1 MKKIIK
7 AITLFLIIAIF
18 SEVSYAAEYLNSVE
32 FNEKYMNN
40 NVMWSGKEWI
50 TDSYPPKIS
59 QDGTD
64 FTEIE
69 GNKEIPNIMKFGHC
83 KYVWTGS
90 EYLVYQKNHSYL
102 DVNHT
107 KYMYRL
113 SEDFNTILNTYQIP
127 NLINNLEFIDD
138 KIFIATENVLP
149 NYKEFGNP
157 HSGVW
162 SQTKTAYEIYYS
174 GKRVLIIEID
184 KARLYPIEFDNVA
197 YIRVGQQKRKLCDY
211 KEKEKKL
218 WNMLNKTSFEE
229 EIALSK
235 LEIEDVIDLL
245 EISTYY
251 KMLELPYPE
260 TKEKIIEDFME
271 EGFIKEIYGKLAITN
286 LGAILFAKNVHQFKS
301 ISRKSI
307 RLIQYKDK
315 NKLETIRE
323 VNYDSGYAICFEEIL
338 KNLDLLTPQNEHIG
352 LALRKQVKMYPE
364 IALRELIANAMIH
377 QDFTIGGT
385 SILIELFSNR
395 IEISNPGT
403 PLISIDRFIDHNP
416 ISRNEKLAS
425 IMRRFKIC
433 EEKGS
438 GIDKVI
444 KSVELYQLPAPNFLE
459 YDNGTKVILY
469 SYKQLSEM
477 DRDDKLR
484 ACYQHACLQ
493 YVSGEKMTNESLRT
507 RFNIEKKNAAI
518 ASRILSDAVLSELIK
533 EYQPNSESR
542 RYKSYL
548 QYSTR
553 VLI

>member
-1 MKKIIK
+1 MYVVEEYKVSEEE
-7 AITLFLIIAIF
+7 LINLLK
-18 SEVSYAAEYLNSVE
+18 SLLKLDKEN
-32 FNEKYMNN
+32 
-40 NVMWSGKEWI
+40 EWI
-50 TDSYPPKIS
+50 EFKLNNDDPSMIGEYIS
-59 QDGTD
+59 ALSNSATLSNKEHAYLIYGVDDKSKEVIGTD
-64 FTEIE
+64 FNFDNSKK
-69 GNKEIPNIMKFGHC
+69 GNEPLYN
-83 KYVWTGS
+83 W
-90 EYLVYQKNHSYL
+90 L
-102 DVNHT
+102 
-107 KYMYRL
+107 YRKL
-113 SEDFNTILNTYQIP
+113 KPQIDFN
-127 NLINNLEFIDD
+127 
-138 KIFIATENVLP
+138 
-149 NYKEFGNP
+149 
-157 HSGVW
+157 
-162 SQTKTAYEIYYS
+162 AYEIYYS

-271 EGFIKEIYGKLAITN
+271 EGFIKKIYGKLAITN

-416 ISRNEKLAS
+416 ISRNEKLSS

-548 QYSTR
+548 PYWA
-553 VLI
+553 

>member
-1 MKKIIK
+1 MYKVEEYKVSKEELVGLLKSLLKINKENEWIEFKINNDDPYIVGEYISALSNSAALWNKEHAYLIYGVGDKSKEVVGTEFDFNNSKKGNEPLYNWLYRKLKPQI
-7 AITLFLIIAIF
+7 
-18 SEVSYAAEYLNSVE
+18 E
-32 FNEKYMNN
+32 FN
-40 NVMWSGKEWI
+40 
-50 TDSYPPKIS
+50 
-59 QDGTD
+59 
-64 FTEIE
+64 
-69 GNKEIPNIMKFGHC
+69 
-83 KYVWTGS
+83 
-90 EYLVYQKNHSYL
+90 
-102 DVNHT
+102 
-107 KYMYRL
+107 
-113 SEDFNTILNTYQIP
+113 
-127 NLINNLEFIDD
+127 
-138 KIFIATENVLP
+138 
-149 NYKEFGNP
+149 
-157 HSGVW
+157 
-162 SQTKTAYEIYYS
+162 AYEIYYNQ
-174 GKRVLIIEID
+174 KRILIIEID
-184 KARLYPIEFDNVA
+184 RAKLYPIEFDNIA

-218 WNMLNKTSFEE
+218 WDELNKTSFEE

-235 LEIEDVIDLL
+235 LEIQEVIDLL
-245 EISTYY
+245 DVSVYY
-251 KMLELPYPE
+251 KMLELPLPE
-260 TKEKIIEDFME
+260 TKEKIIEDFVE

-286 LGAILFAKNVHQFKS
+286 LGAILFANNIHQFKS
-301 ISRKSI
+301 ITRKSI

-315 NKLETIRE
+315 DKLETIRE
-323 VNYDSGYAICFEEIL
+323 INYDNGYAICFEEIL

-377 QDFTIGGT
+377 QDFTISGT

-395 IEISNPGT
+395 IEISNPGA

-425 IMRRFKIC
+425 IMRRFNIC

-459 YDNGTKVILY
+459 YDNGTKVIMY
-469 SYKQLSEM
+469 SYKKLNEM

-507 RFNIEKKNAAI
+507 RFNIEKKNAAV
-518 ASRILSDAVLSELIK
+518 ASRILSDAVISELIK

-548 QYSTR
+548 PYWA
-553 VLI
+553 

>member
-1 MKKIIK
+1 MYALEEYKISK
-7 AITLFLIIAIF
+7 
-18 SEVSYAAEYLNSVE
+18 EELNSLLMSLLKLNKE
-32 FNEKYMNN
+32 N
-40 NVMWSGKEWI
+40 EWI
-50 TDSYPPKIS
+50 EFKINNDDSKMIGEYIS
-59 QDGTD
+59 ALSNSATLCNKEHAYLIYGIDDKSKEIVGTD
-64 FTEIE
+64 FDFSNSKR
-69 GNKEIPNIMKFGHC
+69 GNEPLYN
-83 KYVWTGS
+83 W
-90 EYLVYQKNHSYL
+90 L
-102 DVNHT
+102 
-107 KYMYRL
+107 YRKL
-113 SEDFNTILNTYQIP
+113 EPQIDFN
-127 NLINNLEFIDD
+127 
-138 KIFIATENVLP
+138 
-149 NYKEFGNP
+149 
-157 HSGVW
+157 
-162 SQTKTAYEIYYS
+162 AYETYYNE
-174 GKRVLIIEID
+174 KRVLIIEID
-184 KARLYPIEFDNVA
+184 KAKLYPVEFDHTA
-197 YIRVGQQKRKLCDY
+197 YIRVGQQKRKLYDY

-218 WNMLNKTSFEE
+218 WDMLNKTSFEE

-235 LEIEDVIDLL
+235 LEVEDIINLL
-245 EISTYY
+245 YIKTYY
-251 KMLELPYPE
+251 KLLELPYPDS
-260 TKEKIIEDFME
+260 KEKIINDFKE

-286 LGAILFAKNVHQFKS
+286 LGAILFANNIHQFKT
-301 ISRKSI
+301 ITRKTI
-307 RLIQYKDK
+307 RLIQYKNKD
-315 NKLETIRE
+315 KLETIRE
-323 VNYDSGYAICFEEIL
+323 ISYDNGYAVCFEEIL

-377 QDFTIGGT
+377 QDFTISGT

-395 IEISNPGT
+395 IEISNPGI

-469 SYKQLSEM
+469 SYKKLYEM

-518 ASRILSDAVLSELIK
+518 ASRILSDAVLAELIK

-548 QYSTR
+548 PYWA
-553 VLI
+553 

>member
-1 MKKIIK
+1 MYVVEEYKVSEEE
-7 AITLFLIIAIF
+7 LINLLK
-18 SEVSYAAEYLNSVE
+18 SLLKLDKEN
-32 FNEKYMNN
+32 
-40 NVMWSGKEWI
+40 EWI
-50 TDSYPPKIS
+50 EFKLNNDDPSMIGEYIS
-59 QDGTD
+59 ALSNSATLSNKEHAYLIYGVDDKSKEVIGTD
-64 FTEIE
+64 FNFDNSKK
-69 GNKEIPNIMKFGHC
+69 GNEPLYN
-83 KYVWTGS
+83 W
-90 EYLVYQKNHSYL
+90 L
-102 DVNHT
+102 
-107 KYMYRL
+107 YRKL
-113 SEDFNTILNTYQIP
+113 KPQIDFN
-127 NLINNLEFIDD
+127 
-138 KIFIATENVLP
+138 
-149 NYKEFGNP
+149 
-157 HSGVW
+157 
-162 SQTKTAYEIYYS
+162 AYEIYYS

-184 KARLYPIEFDNVA
+184 KDRLYPIEFDNVA

-271 EGFIKEIYGKLAITN
+271 EGFIKKIYGKLAITN

-395 IEISNPGT
+395 I
-403 PLISIDRFIDHNP
+403 
-416 ISRNEKLAS
+416 
-425 IMRRFKIC
+425 
-433 EEKGS
+433 
-438 GIDKVI
+438 
-444 KSVELYQLPAPNFLE
+444 
-459 YDNGTKVILY
+459 
-469 SYKQLSEM
+469 
-477 DRDDKLR
+477 
-484 ACYQHACLQ
+484 
-493 YVSGEKMTNESLRT
+493 
-507 RFNIEKKNAAI
+507 
-518 ASRILSDAVLSELIK
+518 
-533 EYQPNSESR
+533 
-542 RYKSYL
+542 
-548 QYSTR
+548 
-553 VLI
+553 

>member
-1 MKKIIK
+1 MYVVEEYKVSEEE
-7 AITLFLIIAIF
+7 LINLLK
-18 SEVSYAAEYLNSVE
+18 SLLKLDKEN
-32 FNEKYMNN
+32 
-40 NVMWSGKEWI
+40 EWI
-50 TDSYPPKIS
+50 EFKLNNDDPSMIGEYIS
-59 QDGTD
+59 ALSNSATLSNKEHAYLIYGVDDKSKEVIGTD
-64 FTEIE
+64 FNFDNSKK
-69 GNKEIPNIMKFGHC
+69 GNEPLYN
-83 KYVWTGS
+83 W
-90 EYLVYQKNHSYL
+90 L
-102 DVNHT
+102 
-107 KYMYRL
+107 YRKL
-113 SEDFNTILNTYQIP
+113 KPQIDFN
-127 NLINNLEFIDD
+127 
-138 KIFIATENVLP
+138 
-149 NYKEFGNP
+149 
-157 HSGVW
+157 
-162 SQTKTAYEIYYS
+162 AYEIYYS

-271 EGFIKEIYGKLAITN
+271 EGFIKKIYGKLAITN

-395 IEISNPGT
+395 I
-403 PLISIDRFIDHNP
+403 
-416 ISRNEKLAS
+416 
-425 IMRRFKIC
+425 
-433 EEKGS
+433 
-438 GIDKVI
+438 
-444 KSVELYQLPAPNFLE
+444 
-459 YDNGTKVILY
+459 
-469 SYKQLSEM
+469 
-477 DRDDKLR
+477 
-484 ACYQHACLQ
+484 
-493 YVSGEKMTNESLRT
+493 
-507 RFNIEKKNAAI
+507 
-518 ASRILSDAVLSELIK
+518 
-533 EYQPNSESR
+533 
-542 RYKSYL
+542 
-548 QYSTR
+548 
-553 VLI
+553 

>member
-1 MKKIIK
+1 MYAVEEYKVSKEE
-7 AITLFLIIAIF
+7 LIGLLKSILKLDK
-18 SEVSYAAEYLNSVE
+18 EN
-32 FNEKYMNN
+32 
-40 NVMWSGKEWI
+40 EWI
-50 TDSYPPKIS
+50 EFKLNNDNPFMIGEYIS
-59 QDGTD
+59 ALSNSAALC
-64 FTEIE
+64 
-69 GNKEIPNIMKFGHC
+69 NKEHA
-83 KYVWTGS
+83 
-90 EYLVYQKNHSYL
+90 YLVYGVDDKTREILGTNF
-102 DVNHT
+102 
-107 KYMYRL
+107 
-113 SEDFNTILNTYQIP
+113 DFNNAKKGNEPLYNWLYRNLKPQIDF
-127 NLINNLEFIDD
+127 N
-138 KIFIATENVLP
+138 
-149 NYKEFGNP
+149 
-157 HSGVW
+157 
-162 SQTKTAYEIYYS
+162 AYEVFYNN
-174 GKRVLIIEID
+174 KKVLLFEID
-184 KARLYPIEFDNVA
+184 KAKNYPIEFINIA

-229 EIALSK
+229 ELALSK
-235 LEIEDVIDLL
+235 LEIDDIINLL
-245 EISTYY
+245 EINAYY

-260 TKEKIIEDFME
+260 TKEKIKEDFIE

-286 LGAILFAKNVHQFKS
+286 LGAILFAKRLKYFKS

-315 NKLETIRE
+315 DKLETIRE
-323 VNYDSGYAICFEEIL
+323 INFENGYALCFEELL
-338 KNLDLLTPQNEHIG
+338 KTLDLLTPQNEHIG
-352 LALRKQVKMYPE
+352 LALRKQIKMYPA

-377 QDFTIGGT
+377 QDFTISGT

-395 IEISNPGT
+395 IEISNPGI
-403 PLISIDRFIDHNP
+403 PLINVDRFIDHNP

-425 IMRRFKIC
+425 IMRRFRIC

-469 SYKQLSEM
+469 SYKKLSEM

-518 ASRILSDAVLSELIK
+518 ASRILSDAVVSELIK
-533 EYQPNSESR
+533 EYQPNSDSR

-548 QYSTR
+548 PYWA
-553 VLI
+553 

>member
-1 MKKIIK
+1 
-7 AITLFLIIAIF
+7 
-18 SEVSYAAEYLNSVE
+18 
-32 FNEKYMNN
+32 
-40 NVMWSGKEWI
+40 
-50 TDSYPPKIS
+50 
-59 QDGTD
+59 
-64 FTEIE
+64 
-69 GNKEIPNIMKFGHC
+69 
-83 KYVWTGS
+83 
-90 EYLVYQKNHSYL
+90 
-102 DVNHT
+102 
-107 KYMYRL
+107 
-113 SEDFNTILNTYQIP
+113 
-127 NLINNLEFIDD
+127 
-138 KIFIATENVLP
+138 
-149 NYKEFGNP
+149 
-157 HSGVW
+157 
-162 SQTKTAYEIYYS
+162 
-174 GKRVLIIEID
+174 
-184 KARLYPIEFDNVA
+184 
-197 YIRVGQQKRKLCDY
+197 
-211 KEKEKKL
+211 
-218 WNMLNKTSFEE
+218 MLNKTSFEE

-235 LEIEDVIDLL
+235 LEVEDIINLL
-245 EISTYY
+245 DIKTYY
-251 KMLELPYPE
+251 KLLELPYPDS
-260 TKEKIIEDFME
+260 KEKIINDFKE

-286 LGAILFAKNVHQFKS
+286 LGAILFANNIHQFKT
-301 ISRKSI
+301 ITRKTI

-315 NKLETIRE
+315 DKLETIRE
-323 VNYDSGYAICFEEIL
+323 ISYDNGYAVCFEEIL

-377 QDFTIGGT
+377 QDFTISGT

-395 IEISNPGT
+395 IEISNPGI

-469 SYKQLSEM
+469 SYKKLYEM

-507 RFNIEKKNAAI
+507 RFNIGKKNAAI
-518 ASRILSDAVLSELIK
+518 ASRILSDAVLAELIK

-548 QYSTR
+548 PYWA
-553 VLI
+553 